1 MFRKKIPISI
11 VLFIFLFCINLQAG
25 QNTIT
30 ISKVTSHF
38 HKQHQ
43 QLRPLIKYVGKKLK
57 HMGIKK
63 GKVLLARNN
72 QELIKFVKEGKVD
85 IVTETPFSS
94 MLFIKKAGMKILL
107 RSWKK
112 GVSNYHSVI
121 FVRKDSKINSLED
134 LKGKVI
140 AFEDPGSTTGY
151 FLPKA
156 EIMRKGLQLVELN
169 NYREKPPSDKI
180 GYCFANG
187 EVNIVHWVHKG
198 VVAVGVLDNLEYQ
211 NPEKVPVKLMPD
223 FKIIYATEEVPRA
236 LMLIRGNMD
245 PRLQKEIKKI
255 LVNMK
260 FSKEGRKTMW
270 KMSKTVNFDEFPEGS
285 KETMKKFK
293 EKYTLIIEELEKSE
307 IK

>member
-1 MFRKKIPISI
+1 MSRKKIPILI
-11 VLFIFLFCINLQAG
+11 VLFIFLFYINLQAG

-38 HKQHQ
+38 QKQYQ
-43 QLRPLIKYVGKKLK
+43 QLKPLIKYVAKQLK

-72 QELIKFVKEGKVD
+72 QELIKFVKQGKID

-94 MLFIKKAGMKILL
+94 MLFIKKARMKILL

-112 GVSNYHSVI
+112 GVSSYHSVI
-121 FVRKDSKINSLED
+121 FVRKDSKINSLKG

-156 EIMRKGLQLVELN
+156 EIIKKGFPLVELN
-169 NYREKPPSDKI
+169 NYREKSPFDKI

-198 VVAVGVLDNLEYQ
+198 VVAAGVLDNLEYQ
-211 NPEKVPVKLMPD
+211 NPEKVPVKFMPD

-236 LMLIRGNMD
+236 LMLIRGNMN
-245 PRLQKEIKKI
+245 PQLQREIKKI

-260 FSKEGRKTMW
+260 FSKEGRKAMW
-270 KMSKTVNFDEFPEGS
+270 KMSKTINFDEFPEGPE
-285 KETMKKFK
+285 ETMKKFK
-293 EKYTLIIEELEKSE
+293 EKYTLIIEEIERLD

>member
-1 MFRKKIPISI
+1 MFRKKIPILV

-38 HKQHQ
+38 RKQYQ
-43 QLRPLIKYVGKKLK
+43 QLKPLIKYVAKQLN

-72 QELIKFVKEGKVD
+72 QELIKLVKEGKVD

-94 MLFIKKAGMKILL
+94 MLFIKKAGMKVLL

-112 GVSNYHSVI
+112 GVSSYHSVI
-121 FVRKDSKINSLED
+121 FVRKGSKIDSLKD

-156 EIMRKGLQLVELN
+156 EIMKEGFQLVELN

-211 NPEKVPVKLMPD
+211 NPEKVPVKFMPD

-245 PRLQKEIKKI
+245 PQLQREIKKI
-255 LVNMK
+255 LLNMK
-260 FSKEGRKTMW
+260 FSREGRKAMW
-270 KMSKTVNFDEFPEGS
+270 KMSKTVNFDEFPEGPE
-285 KETMKKFK
+285 ETMKKFK
-293 EKYTLIIEELEKSE
+293 EKYALIIEELEESE

>member
-1 MFRKKIPISI
+1 
-11 VLFIFLFCINLQAG
+11 
-25 QNTIT
+25 
-30 ISKVTSHF
+30 
-38 HKQHQ
+38 
-43 QLRPLIKYVGKKLK
+43 
-57 HMGIKK
+57 MGIKK

-72 QELIKFVKEGKVD
+72 QELIKLVKEGKVD

-94 MLFIKKAGMKILL
+94 MLFIKKAGMKVLL

-112 GVSNYHSVI
+112 GVANYHSVI
-121 FVRKDSKINSLED
+121 FVRRDSNIKSLKN

-156 EIMRKGLQLVELN
+156 EIMKEGFQLVELN

-187 EVNIVHWVHKG
+187 EVNIGHWVHKG
-198 VVAVGVLDNLEYQ
+198 VVAAGVLDNLEYQ
-211 NPEKVPVKLMPD
+211 HPEKVPVKFMPD
-223 FKIIYATEEVPRA
+223 FKIIYATDEVPRA
-236 LMLIRGNMD
+236 LILIRGNID
-245 PRLQKEIKKI
+245 PQLQREIKKI

-260 FSKEGRKTMW
+260 FSKEGRKVMW
-270 KMSKTVNFDEFPEGS
+270 KMSKTVNFDEFPEGPE
-285 KETMKKFK
+285 ETMKKFK

>member
-1 MFRKKIPISI
+1 MSRKKIP
-11 VLFIFLFCINLQAG
+11 VLLLLFIFLFCINLQAG
-25 QNTIT
+25 QKTIT

-38 HKQHQ
+38 RKQHQ
-43 QLRPLIKYVGKKLK
+43 QLKPLIKYVAKQLK

-112 GVSNYHSVI
+112 GVSSYHSVI
-121 FVRKDSKINSLED
+121 FVRKDSKIDSLED

-156 EIMRKGLQLVELN
+156 ETLKKGFPLVELN

-187 EVNIVHWVHKG
+187 EVNTVHWVHQG
-198 VVAVGVLDNLEYQ
+198 VVAAGVLDNSEYQ
-211 NPEKVPVKLMPD
+211 NPEKVPEKFMPD
-223 FKIIYATEEVPRA
+223 FKIIYATDEVPRA
-236 LMLIRGNMD
+236 LMLIRGNIN
-245 PRLQKEIKKI
+245 PQLQREIKKI

-260 FSKEGRKTMW
+260 FSKEGRKAMW
-270 KMSKTVNFDEFPEGS
+270 KMSKTVNFDEFPEGPE
-285 KETMKKFK
+285 ETVRKFK
-293 EKYTLIIEELEKSE
+293 EKYTLIIEEIERLD

>member
-1 MFRKKIPISI
+1 MFRKKIPILI
-11 VLFIFLFCINLQAG
+11 VLFIFLFCTNLEAG

-38 HKQHQ
+38 RKQYQ
-43 QLRPLIKYVGKKLK
+43 QLKPLIKYVAKQLK

-72 QELIKFVKEGKVD
+72 QELIKLVKEGKID

-94 MLFIKKAGMKILL
+94 MLFIEKAGMKILL

-112 GVSNYHSVI
+112 GVSSYHSVI
-121 FVRKDSKINSLED
+121 FVRKDSKIDSLED

-156 EIMRKGLQLVELN
+156 EIMKKGLPLVELN

-180 GYCFANG
+180 GYYFANG

-198 VVAVGVLDNLEYQ
+198 VVAAGVLDNLEYQ
-211 NPEKVPVKLMPD
+211 HPEKVPEKFMPD
-223 FKIIYATEEVPRA
+223 FKIIYATEDVPRA
-236 LMLIRGNMD
+236 LMLIRGNID
-245 PRLQKEIKKI
+245 PRLQREIKKI

-260 FSKEGRKTMW
+260 LSKEGRKVMW
-270 KMSKTVNFDEFPEGS
+270 KMSKTVNFDEFPEGPE
-285 KETMKKFK
+285 KTMRKFK

>member
-1 MFRKKIPISI
+1 MFRKKIPVLI
-11 VLFIFLFCINLQAG
+11 VLFIFLFCINLEAG

-38 HKQHQ
+38 RKQHQ
-43 QLRPLIKYVGKKLK
+43 QLKPLIKYVAKQLK

-72 QELIKFVKEGKVD
+72 QELIRFVKEGKVD

-112 GVSNYHSVI
+112 GVSSYHSVI
-121 FVRKDSKINSLED
+121 FVRKDSKIDSLED

-156 EIMRKGLQLVELN
+156 EIMKKGLPLVELN

-187 EVNIVHWVHKG
+187 EVNTVHWVHQG
-198 VVAVGVLDNLEYQ
+198 VVAAGVLDNLEYQ
-211 NPEKVPVKLMPD
+211 HPEKVPEKFMPD
-223 FKIIYATEEVPRA
+223 FKIIYATEQVPRA
-236 LMLIRGNMD
+236 LMLIRGNID

-255 LVNMK
+255 LLSMK
-260 FSKEGRKTMW
+260 FSKEGRKAMW
-270 KMSKTVNFDEFPEGS
+270 KMSKTVNFDEFPEGPE
-285 KETMKKFK
+285 ETMRKFK
-293 EKYTLIIEELEKSE
+293 EKYTLIIEEIERLD